1 MFLTGISTRLLSL
14 LSTRLIG
21 RKVSPTEVS
30 NANKELIQA
39 VEQWRQRD
47 WSQERIQSIFVDGVN
62 FDMRMGDP
70 IEKAPVLAAIGVT
83 ESGARLV
90 LGLQSG
96 DTESASN
103 GREFF
108 KDLKT
113 RGLQSHLVKLGM
125 MDGLTSLE
133 KGF

>member
-47 WSQERIQSIFVDGVN
+47 
-62 FDMRMGDP
+62 
-70 IEKAPVLAAIGVT
+70 
-83 ESGARLV
+83 
-90 LGLQSG
+90 
-96 DTESASN
+96 
-103 GREFF
+103 
-108 KDLKT
+108 
-113 RGLQSHLVKLGM
+113 
-125 MDGLTSLE
+125 
-133 KGF
+133 